1 MQILSVKAQS
11 IKPEL
16 HIHRM
21 AEVAD
26 NTGHCVSNPLLKQG
40 D

>member
-1 MQILSVKAQS
+1 MQILSVNTQS

-26 NTGHCVSNPLLKQG
+26 NTGHCVVQPPG
-40 D
+40 EAG